1 MLLYD
6 MFIAKR
12 IKKTIQKVFLIKG
25 MTVVSDN
32 QIIVVFIVKVYKK
45 TINTT
50 IILLSTVC

>member
-1 MLLYD
+1 